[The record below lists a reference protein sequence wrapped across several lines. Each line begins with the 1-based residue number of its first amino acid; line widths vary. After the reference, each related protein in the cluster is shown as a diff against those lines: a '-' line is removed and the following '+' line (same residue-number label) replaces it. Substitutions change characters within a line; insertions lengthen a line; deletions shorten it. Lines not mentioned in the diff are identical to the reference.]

1 MSIQPIR
8 HADLDTLSF
17 RQLDSLNGLAKGSV
31 FKLFKARQAR
41 LQEGL
46 DYFYLPAAEH
56 AELISELKSSGQIY
70 ATTVNL
76 VLLTRS
82 GYARLQSGE

>member
-46 DYFYLPAAEH
+46 DYFYLPAVEH
-56 AELISELKSSGQIY
+56 AELIAELKSSGQIY

-82 GYARLQSGE
+82 GYARLKSGE